1 MKKYL
6 ITYRKKENSF
16 ENLETVITDLSP
28 GDWLEKQN
36 EEISRVSRYGG
47 TYWGSRPAILYI
59 KELPP
64 ETKTT
69 EERDKERYSKIAE
82 TYLPKK

>member
-6 ITYRKKENSF
+6 ITYQNGSRS
-16 ENLETVITDLSP
+16 LETIITDLSP
-28 GDWLEKQN
+28 GDWLEEQLELIYKTCLF
-36 EEISRVSRYGG
+36 GG
-47 TYWGSRPAILYI
+47 SYFGSRPAILYI

-69 EERDKERYSKIAE
+69 EEQDKERYSKTRE
-82 TYLPKK
+82 TYC